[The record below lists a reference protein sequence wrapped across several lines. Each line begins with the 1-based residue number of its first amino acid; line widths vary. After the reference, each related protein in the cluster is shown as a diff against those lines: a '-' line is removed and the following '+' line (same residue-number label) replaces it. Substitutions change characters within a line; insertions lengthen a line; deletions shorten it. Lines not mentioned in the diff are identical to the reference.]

1 VSLPFTCN
9 HCGKPCRPLY
19 FDDKVLPKGNCR
31 ECLDMARG
39 YERGPDQS
47 VRWTDKS
54 SVLVFENPGT
64 GQVSYPGRND
74 RPMPKKYADAGFRPK
89 RMKHLHEVD
98 ALTRRTGAVNQA
110 MHFDEHTLPPCDD
123 R

>member
-1 VSLPFTCN
+1 MSLGPFTCGQ
-9 HCGKPCRPLY
+9 CGQPTQTLVSRPSVDFVACRACI
-19 FDDKVLPKGNCR
+19 DIADGH
-31 ECLDMARG
+31 
-39 YERGPDQS
+39 GPDQPVQWS
-47 VRWTDKS
+47 DKS
-54 SVLVFENPGT
+54 SVLVFENPQT

-74 RPMPKKYADAGFRPK
+74 RAMPEKYVKAGFRPK

-98 ALTRRTGAVNQA
+98 ALTRKTGTVNQA

>member
-1 VSLPFTCN
+1 MSLGPFTCPQ
-9 HCGKPCRPLY
+9 CEEPVRTLY
-19 FDDKVLPKGNCR
+19 YDKVLPGGCCR
-31 ECLDMARG
+31 ECLDYARG
-39 YERGPDQS
+39 HGVDKPVQWS
-47 VRWTDKS
+47 DKS
-54 SVLVFENPGT
+54 SVLVFENPKT

-74 RPMPKKYADAGFRPK
+74 RPMPEKYVKAGFRPK

-98 ALTRRTGAVNQA
+98 SLTRKTGTVNQA

>member
-1 VSLPFTCN
+1 MSLGPFTCPQ
-9 HCGKPCRPLY
+9 CGKPTSTLVSRRNIDFIGCQTCI
-19 FDDKVLPKGNCR
+19 DTADGH
-31 ECLDMARG
+31 
-39 YERGPDQS
+39 GPDRPVQWS
-47 VRWTDKS
+47 DKS
-54 SVLVFENPGT
+54 SVLVFENPKT

-74 RPMPKKYADAGFRPK
+74 RPMPKKYEQAGFRPK

-98 ALTRRTGAVNQA
+98 ALTRKTGTVNQA